1 MAAKLSAIVRG
12 IEWSSKLKV
21 LRTEIYTRPHREGPP
36 VSVIVLR
43 MADGTDR
50 YAESPV
56 DVEIDWTP
64 PSPEQAAHYRAVYE
78 YHR

>member
-1 MAAKLSAIVRG
+1 MSTKLSGIVRG
-12 IEWSSKLKV
+12 VEWSSQLKV
-21 LRTEIYTRPHREGPP
+21 LRTEIYTRQEGGAI
-36 VSVIVLR
+36 IVLR

-56 DVEIDWTP
+56 EVEVDWTP
-64 PSPEQAAHYRAVYE
+64 PSPEKAAHYRAVYE